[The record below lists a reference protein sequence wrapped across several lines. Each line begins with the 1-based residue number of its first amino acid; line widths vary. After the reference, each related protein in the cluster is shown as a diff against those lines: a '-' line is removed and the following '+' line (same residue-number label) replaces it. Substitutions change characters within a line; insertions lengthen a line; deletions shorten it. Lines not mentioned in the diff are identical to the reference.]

1 MKQNC
6 CRCQKLFDYEQHNG
20 ICPHCAAY
28 NRPLG
33 SMQDNYNIDGAFTST
48 YNAAQKAHED
58 LHRQYDS
65 APAHQPQRQHEQY
78 HRQYDGGYKHPTQG
92 TPPVQPQ
99 QNRPA
104 AQTVQSQQNGQT
116 AQTLQPQQ
124 NGQAAQTGGN
134 VQKPMFDQGQSW
146 QGQMPN
152 RMPMYGGSAS
162 RKTGRIFVAIIMVY
176 VILFLVRMFVLL
188 SQ

>member
-6 CRCQKLFDYEQHNG
+6 CRCQKLFDYEQYNG

-33 SMQDNYNIDGAFTST
+33 SMQDNYNIDGAFTSS
-48 YNAAQKAHED
+48 YNTAQKAHEE

-65 APAHQPQRQHEQY
+65 APVHQPQKQHEQY
-78 HRQYDGGYKHPTQG
+78 HRQYDGGYTHPAQG
-92 TPPVQPQ
+92 TRPVQPQ

-104 AQTVQSQQNGQT
+104 AQT
-116 AQTLQPQQ
+116 LQPQH

-176 VILFLVRMFVLL
+176 VILFLIRMLVLL
-188 SQ
+188 L